1 MLLSGPGCSSV
12 GGGAFTEL
20 GPFYPRGDGRG
31 LRLNKKSWNKV
42 SNLLFVE
49 SPAGVGWS
57 YSNTSSDYNTGDAQ
71 TANDMYKFLLGW
83 YKKFPEYRSRGLLLS
98 GESYAGHYIPQLT
111 DVLLT
116 HNEKSNGFKFN
127 IKGVAVRI

>member
-98 GESYAGHYIPQLT
+98 GESYAGQRVFLSLISHLN
-111 DVLLT
+111 V
-116 HNEKSNGFKFN
+116 
-127 IKGVAVRI
+127 